1 MAHPKSPTGGAGTIR
16 LADLS
21 LVLAAHKLRRQ
32 TRGFTPQ
39 LCVFTE
45 RPVIEVDCFNGRPN
59 SWLLQQAKCCRPVR
73 FAAPLGRGHIARL
86 MDRVQRQQGRREVL
100 KTWGVG
106 IRALLAE
113 PKYTLNG
120 GAR

>member
-1 MAHPKSPTGGAGTIR
+1 MSRDASIR
-16 LADLS
+16 LADLG
-21 LVLAAHKLRRQ
+21 LALAAAELRRRTQ
-32 TRGFTPQ
+32 GGTPAICA
-39 LCVFTE
+39 LTE
-45 RPVIEVDCFNGRPN
+45 RPVIDVDCFNGRPN

-86 MDRVQRQQGRREVL
+86 MERKQRQQGRREVP

-113 PKYTLNG
+113 PKYTLNQR